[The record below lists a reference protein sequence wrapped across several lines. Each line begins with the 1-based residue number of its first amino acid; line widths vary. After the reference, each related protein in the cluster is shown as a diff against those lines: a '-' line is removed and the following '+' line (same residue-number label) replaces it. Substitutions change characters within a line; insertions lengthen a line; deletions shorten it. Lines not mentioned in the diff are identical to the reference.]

1 MSWHLEINNISSN
14 ILIHISQLH
23 YKSRSYVALSVSET
37 INGNL
42 FPVQRSLTI
51 GWCHYINPC
60 HLITVSN
67 TVFSCRTIINIIL
80 FKIILCS
87 LTGSFGL
94 FGKVS
99 HQRFLICSLATLL
112 CDSFY
117 ERFIQRVKHR
127 RSAKVNMLRLYHVV
141 LKIPTCDLSAHI
153 ASASV
158 GDKFPP
164 LYPDSINVISKVS
177 LDGLCSRNVRFS
189 PDVANK

>member
-1 MSWHLEINNISSN
+1 MSYGLYPASRSWPLISVINLRSRPFDLTPSN
-14 ILIHISQLH
+14 SDLYTINELASRDKLH
-23 YKSRSYVALSVSET
+23 FFEYPYTYKPASLLWNRAKSRSYVALSVSET

-99 HQRFLICSLATLL
+99 H
-112 CDSFY
+112 
-117 ERFIQRVKHR
+117 
-127 RSAKVNMLRLYHVV
+127 
-141 LKIPTCDLSAHI
+141 
-153 ASASV
+153 
-158 GDKFPP
+158 
-164 LYPDSINVISKVS
+164 
-177 LDGLCSRNVRFS
+177 
-189 PDVANK
+189 

>member
-1 MSWHLEINNISSN
+1 MCLSAILSLWPSQCRIRSTSVIKTGNKIYGMYPASRSWPLISVINLRSRPFDLTPSN
-14 ILIHISQLH
+14 SDLYTINELASRDKLH
-23 YKSRSYVALSVSET
+23 FFEYPYTYKPASLLWNRAKSRSYVALSVSET

-51 GWCHYINPC
+51 GWCHYSNPC

-99 HQRFLICSLATLL
+99 H
-112 CDSFY
+112 
-117 ERFIQRVKHR
+117 
-127 RSAKVNMLRLYHVV
+127 
-141 LKIPTCDLSAHI
+141 
-153 ASASV
+153 
-158 GDKFPP
+158 
-164 LYPDSINVISKVS
+164 
-177 LDGLCSRNVRFS
+177 
-189 PDVANK
+189 